1 MVEWLLAPIDLSKP
15 HAVAGLVAWHARLMV
30 LGWGLLLPAGIFVAR
45 FLKITPRQDWPRVVD
60 NKTWWWLHLFLQ
72 YSGVGSILFA
82 LGLIVAKGAHATG
95 LHAVLGWS
103 VVALT
108 LAQVLSGLLRG
119 SKGGPTAPRPDG
131 SLDGDHYSMSRRR
144 RVFERFHKSIGYLA
158 LLLAVGAIVSGLWQ
172 VNAPKWM
179 WLVIATWWLS
189 LLCIGAV
196 LQRKGHAVDTYQA
209 IWGPD
214 PRHPGN
220 QVPPIGWGVRRRG

>member
-1 MVEWLLAPIDLSKP
+1 MVDWLLAPIDLSRP
-15 HAVAGLVAWHARLMV
+15 HTVSGLVAWHARLMV
-30 LGWGLLLPAGIFVAR
+30 LGWGLLLPAGIVIAR
-45 FLKITPRQDWPRVVD
+45 FLKITPRQDWPRALD

-72 YSGVGSILFA
+72 YSGVASILFA
-82 LGLIVAKGAHATG
+82 LGLIVAKGVHVTG

-119 SKGGPTAPRPDG
+119 SKGGPTAPGADG
-131 SLDGDHYSMSRRR
+131 SLYGDHYSMSRRR
-144 RVFERFHKSIGYLA
+144 RAFEHFHKSVGYLA
-158 LLLAVGAIVSGLWQ
+158 LLLAVGAIVSGLWLA
-172 VNAPKWM
+172 NAPKWM
-179 WLVIATWWLS
+179 WLVITTWWLS
-189 LLCIGAV
+189 LLAIGAV
-196 LQRKGHAVDTYQA
+196 LQRKGYAVDTYQA